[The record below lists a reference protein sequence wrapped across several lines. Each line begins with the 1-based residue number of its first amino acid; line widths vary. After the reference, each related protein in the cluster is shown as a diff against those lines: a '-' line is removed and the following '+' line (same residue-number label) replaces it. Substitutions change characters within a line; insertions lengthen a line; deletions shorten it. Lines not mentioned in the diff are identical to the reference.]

1 MKPFVSILSMKITA
15 LASCATLF
23 ASASALAAQTPT
35 FTPYDGGAPA
45 SGEIA
50 GTYAGKPVIMVRISA
65 DYHQMNLPPQT
76 AQPIGLRRFFYF
88 LKNGTKGNAARCETW
103 IRKVK
108 KDEAAWT
115 KASPTFPYLE
125 INIAQGAK
133 PVTINGIGAYR
144 DADVQCW
151 EAQDLGPPLF

>member
-1 MKPFVSILSMKITA
+1 MNTKLTVLAASAALFVSI
-15 LASCATLF
+15 
-23 ASASALAAQTPT
+23 SAFAAQTPT

-45 SGEIA
+45 SDEIA
-50 GTYAGKPVIMVRISA
+50 GTFNGKPVIMVRISA

-103 IRKVK
+103 VKKVK
-108 KDEAAWT
+108 TDEAAWT

-133 PVTINGIGAYR
+133 PVTINGIGVYR

-151 EAQDLGPPLF
+151 EAQDLGAPVF